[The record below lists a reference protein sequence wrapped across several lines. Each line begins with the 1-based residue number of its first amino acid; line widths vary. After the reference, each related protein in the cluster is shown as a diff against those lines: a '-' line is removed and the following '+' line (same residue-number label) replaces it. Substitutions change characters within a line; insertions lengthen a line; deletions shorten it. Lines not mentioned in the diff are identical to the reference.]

1 MAENK
6 IPYKIYLDESEIPNK
21 WYNVRADMKNKPAP
35 LLNPETLKPMTAEEL
50 APVFC
55 DELVAQELNDTDAY
69 IDIPEEIQNFYK
81 MYRPSPL
88 IRAYFLEKAL
98 DTPAKIYYKFEGNNT
113 SGSHK
118 LNSAIAQ
125 AYYAKKQ
132 GLKGVTTETGAGQ
145 WGTALSMACSY
156 FGLDC
161 KVYMVKVSYE
171 QKPFRREVMRTYG
184 ASVTPSPSMDTAVG
198 RKILEQHPGTSGSLG
213 CAISEAVEVATTTE
227 GYRYVLGSVLNQ
239 VLLHQSVIGLEAK
252 AALDKYG
259 VKPDIIIGCAGGG
272 SNLGGLISP
281 FMGEKL
287 RGEKDYRFIAVEPAS
302 CPSFTRGKF
311 AYDFC
316 DTGMVCPLSKMYTLG
331 SGFIPSA
338 NHAGGLRY
346 HGMSSTLSQLYHD
359 GLMEATSVEQ
369 TAVFDA
375 AQKFARVEGILP
387 APESS
392 HAIRVAV
399 DEALKC
405 KETGEEKTILFGLT
419 GTGYFDMVA
428 YEKFNDGVMSDY
440 IPTDEE
446 LQKGFDGIPK
456 FPDNEF

>member
-1 MAENK
+1 MDEKK
-6 IPYKIYLDESEIPNK
+6 IPYKIYLDESEIPSK

-35 LLNPETLKPMTAEEL
+35 LLNPGTLKPMTAEEL

-55 DELVAQELNDTDAY
+55 EELVAQELNDTDPY

-184 ASVTPSPSMDTAVG
+184 ASVTPSPSTTTNIG
-198 RKILEQHPGTSGSLG
+198 KKILAEHPGTTGSLG
-213 CAISEAVEVATTTE
+213 CAISEAVEVATSTE

-252 AALDKYG
+252 AAMDKYG

-272 SNLGGLISP
+272 SNLGGLIAP

-287 RGEKDYRFIAVEPAS
+287 RGEADYRIIAVEPAS

-316 DTGMVCPLSKMYTLG
+316 DTGMVCPLAKMYTLG

-369 TAVFDA
+369 TSVFEA
-375 AQKFARVEGILP
+375 AEQFARVEGILP

-392 HAIRVAV
+392 HAIRVAI

-428 YEKFNDGVMSDY
+428 YEKYNDGVMTDY
-440 IPTDEE
+440 IPTDADLE
-446 LQKGFDGIPK
+446 KGFAGLPK
-456 FPDNEF
+456 IDL

>member
-6 IPYKIYLDESEIPNK
+6 IPYKIYLDEKEIPSQ
-21 WYNVRADMKNKPAP
+21 WYNVRADTKNKPAP
-35 LLNPETLKPMTAEEL
+35 LLNPATLKPMKAEEL
-50 APVFC
+50 YPVFC
-55 DELVAQELNDTDAY
+55 EELVAQELNDTDAY

-161 KVYMVKVSYE
+161 KVFMVKVSYE

-184 ASVTPSPSMDTAVG
+184 ASVTPSPSTTTEIG
-198 RKILEQHPGTSGSLG
+198 KKILEAHPGTTGSLG
-213 CAISEAVEVATTTE
+213 CAISEAVEAATTTE

-287 RGEKDYRFIAVEPAS
+287 RGEADYRIVAVEPAS

-316 DTGMVCPLSKMYTLG
+316 DTGMVCPLAKMYTLG
-331 SGFIPSA
+331 SNFIPSA

-369 TAVFDA
+369 TSVFA
-375 AQKFARVEGILP
+375 AAEQFARVEGILP

-392 HAIRVAV
+392 HAIRVAI

-428 YEKFNDGVMSDY
+428 YQKFNDGEMTDY

-446 LQKGFDGIPK
+446 LQKSFDTLPK
-456 FPDNEF
+456 VD